1 MIDIQEVQDL
11 TQEAVE
17 RMREQA
23 ILTLINNQEVYVAK
37 WLLQNPY
44 EKVGDYQLV
53 FSEGKEPGEV
63 YRVSMEKKVN
73 V

>member
-1 MIDIQEVQDL
+1 MIDVQDVQDL
-11 TQEAVE
+11 TQEAIE

-53 FSEGKEPGEV
+53 FAEGKEPGEV
-63 YRVSMEKKVN
+63 YRVSMEKKQN

>member
-1 MIDIQEVQDL
+1 MIQDVAAM
-11 TQEAVE
+11 TEEAIAH
-17 RMREQA
+17 MRDQA

-44 EKVGDYQLV
+44 AKISDYQLV

-63 YRVSMEKKVN
+63 YRVSMEKKV
-73 V
+73 